1 MALGRFMTTKT
12 TICCCIGM
20 SKVYSIHTEQLI
32 PISLQEAWAFFSS
45 PANLAKITPEKM
57 SFNIISKH
65 HGAQMYPG
73 QIIEY
78 TVKPLL
84 GIPLYWMTEI
94 THVREGAYFIDEQR
108 FGPYSLWHH
117 QHHFTEV
124 KGGVKMEDI
133 VHYKIPLGFLGDI
146 AQVILVK
153 KQLQGIFDFRFKAVE
168 AKWGA
173 YKP

>member
-1 MALGRFMTTKT
+1 MTTKT

-20 SKVYSIHTEQLI
+20 SKVYSIHTEQFI

-45 PANLAKITPEKM
+45 PANLAKITPKKM
-57 SFNIISKH
+57 GFNIISQH
-65 HGAQMYPG
+65 HGASMYPG

-78 TVKPLL
+78 TVKPLF
-84 GIPLYWMTEI
+84 GVPLYWMTEI
-94 THVREGAYFIDEQR
+94 THVKEGAYFIDEQR
-108 FGPYSLWHH
+108 FGPYLLWHH

-146 AQVILVK
+146 AQVLFVK

-168 AKWGA
+168 KKWGA